1 MKKIIHGLL
10 AAASVMSP
18 IMLSAD
24 VANKTFIADR
34 GTLSSNCLIGLGSG
48 AKDCKK
54 DGLGADITVA
64 GFFRQSHNHTKLAR
78 YFGGGTTAADQ
89 NGTIEV
95 DNTAAGETQSLHG
108 WQVDYTT
115 TQTQAAHGTI
125 TLNPRRTEVGAQV
138 QWNQCLNKLVK
149 GLWFSV
155 AAPVVYVRTE
165 MRATYDQT
173 ANATDN
179 ATTKGQGNNLS
190 DIFEGGA
197 AGKTSPFTQNVLT
210 HQKLTSTYNHETGV
224 ADVSAVLGYKFV
236 EEANYSFSGSV
247 HANIPTGNKPAG
259 VVAFEPIYGS
269 RNFSFGAGLHGNFN
283 LWRSE
288 DKKSELNMHA
298 CGKYSYGFGAE
309 QVRTLGLSSNTDGVV
324 AQGHR
329 ILAAKSA
336 TAILTPLAN
345 LSTLAVTVEPKSRLE
360 AVAGFCYR
368 FNRISVDVAY
378 NLFYN
383 QAENVKVKALWDE
396 TSYGLPMTG
405 LSNETLEF
413 TDAADIIGGGA
424 GSTGAILAPGNT
436 ANSYT
441 VDLSAATTPAQLVHK
456 VGGGVN
462 YKFETKL
469 PINIGVG
476 ADVEVSSNNQSLNSY
491 SVWAKLGFSF

>member
-18 IMLSAD
+18 MLHAD
-24 VANKTFIADR
+24 VANKTFLAHP
-34 GTLSSNCLIGLGSG
+34 GTLSSNCLIGIGSG

-95 DNTAAGETQSLHG
+95 DATVAGATQSLHG

-115 TQTQAAHGTI
+115 VEESAANGTI

-165 MRATYDQT
+165 MRAAYDQT
-173 ANATDN
+173 ANAI
-179 ATTKGQGNNLS
+179 AGGVTTGLGNNLS
-190 DIFEGGA
+190 DILSGGA
-197 AGKTSPFTQNVLT
+197 AGKTSPFTQSVLT
-210 HQKLTSTYNHETGV
+210 NQKLTSTYNHETGV

-236 EEANYSFSGSV
+236 EEANYSFSGSL

-259 VVAFEPIYGS
+259 VVAFEPIYGT

-298 CGKYSYGFGAE
+298 CGKYSY
-309 QVRTLGLSSNTDGVV
+309 
-324 AQGHR
+324 
-329 ILAAKSA
+329 
-336 TAILTPLAN
+336 
-345 LSTLAVTVEPKSRLE
+345 
-360 AVAGFCYR
+360 
-368 FNRISVDVAY
+368 
-378 NLFYN
+378 
-383 QAENVKVKALWDE
+383 
-396 TSYGLPMTG
+396 
-405 LSNETLEF
+405 
-413 TDAADIIGGGA
+413 
-424 GSTGAILAPGNT
+424 
-436 ANSYT
+436 
-441 VDLSAATTPAQLVHK
+441 
-456 VGGGVN
+456 
-462 YKFETKL
+462 
-469 PINIGVG
+469 
-476 ADVEVSSNNQSLNSY
+476 
-491 SVWAKLGFSF
+491 

>member
-18 IMLSAD
+18 MLHAD

-95 DNTAAGETQSLHG
+95 DATAAGATQSLHG

-115 TQTQAAHGTI
+115 DQTQAANGTI

-165 MRATYDQT
+165 MRAAYDQVANTTDT
-173 ANATDN
+173 AV
-179 ATTKGQGNNLS
+179 TKGKGNNLS
-190 DIFEGGA
+190 DIFSGGA
-197 AGKTSPFTQNVLT
+197 AGRTSPFTQSVLAN
-210 HQKLTSTYNHETGV
+210 QKLTSTYNHETGV

-236 EEANYSFSGSV
+236 EEANYSFSGSL

-259 VVAFEPIYGS
+259 AVAFEPIYGT

-324 AQGHR
+324 AQGQY
-329 ILAAKSA
+329 ILVAKENTA
-336 TAILTPLAN
+336 TLTHLAN
-345 LSTLAVTVEPKSRLE
+345 VSTLAVTVEPKSRLE

-383 QAENVKVKALWDE
+383 QAENLKVKALWDE
-396 TSYGLPMTG
+396 TSYGLPASG
-405 LSNETLEF
+405 QSNETLNF
-413 TDAADIIGGGA
+413 ASAGDFI
-424 GSTGAILAPGNT
+424 GSTTQAAILASGNT
-436 ANSYT
+436 ANLYT
-441 VDLSAATTPAQLVHK
+441 VDLSAASTPAQLVHK

-469 PINIGVG
+469 PISLGAG
-476 ADVEVSSNNQSLNSY
+476 ADVELSSNNHSINSW

>member
-18 IMLSAD
+18 FMLSAD

-34 GTLSSNCLIGLGSG
+34 GTLSSNCLLGLSSG

-64 GFFRQSHNHTKLAR
+64 GFFRQSHNNTKLAR

-95 DNTAAGETQSLHG
+95 DATVAGATQSLHG

-115 TQTQAAHGTI
+115 VEESAAHGTV

-165 MRATYDQT
+165 MRSTYDQT
-173 ANATDN
+173 ANAVGSN
-179 ATTKGQGNNLS
+179 ATTGFGNNLS
-190 DIFEGGA
+190 DILSGGA
-197 AGKTSPFTQNVLT
+197 AGKTSPFTQSVLT
-210 HQKLTSTYNHETGV
+210 NQKLTSTYNHETGV

-236 EEANYSFSGSV
+236 EEANYSFSGSL
-247 HANIPTGNKPAG
+247 HANIPTGHKPTG
-259 VVAFEPIYGS
+259 VVAFEPVYGS

-324 AQGHR
+324 PAGQF
-329 ILAAKSA
+329 ILVAKENTS
-336 TAILTPLAN
+336 ILTHLAN
-345 LSTLAVTVEPKSRLE
+345 VSTLAVTVEPKSRLE

-396 TSYGLPMTG
+396 ALYGLPENG
-405 LSNETLEF
+405 LSNEVLNV
-413 TDAADIIGGGA
+413 AADDFIGDV
-424 GSTGAILAPGNT
+424 TILAPGNT
-436 ANSYT
+436 ANTHT
-441 VDLSAATTPAQLVHK
+441 VDLSAASTPAQLVHK

-462 YKFETKL
+462 YSFETKL
-469 PINIGVG
+469 PISLGAG
-476 ADVEVSSNNQSLNSY
+476 ADVELSSNNHSINSW
-491 SVWAKLGFSF
+491 SVWLKASFGF

>member
-18 IMLSAD
+18 FMLSAD

-34 GTLSSNCLIGLGSG
+34 GTLSSNCLLGLSSG

-64 GFFRQSHNHTKLAR
+64 GFFRQSHNNTKLAR

-95 DNTAAGETQSLHG
+95 ATGTTGTTNALYG
-108 WQVDYTT
+108 WQVDYTAT
-115 TQTQAAHGTI
+115 ESQAAYGTV

-173 ANATDN
+173 ANATGAAN
-179 ATTKGQGNNLS
+179 AGLGNNLS
-190 DIFEGGA
+190 DIFSGNVTGR
-197 AGKTSPFTQNVLT
+197 TSPVIQSALT
-210 HQKLTSTYNHETGV
+210 NQKLTSTYNHETGV

-247 HANIPTGNKPAG
+247 HANIPTGNKQAG

-324 AQGHR
+324 AAGHYSNV
-329 ILAAKSA
+329 AKAIA
-336 TAILTPLAN
+336 TDTVLPLAN
-345 LSTLAVTVEPKSRLE
+345 VSTLAVTVEPKSRIE

-396 TSYGLPMTG
+396 TSHGRPVSGEATPV
-405 LSNETLEF
+405 F
-413 TDAADIIGGGA
+413 TDLTETDYITG
-424 GSTGAILAPGNT
+424 GAILAPGNT

-441 VDLSAATTPAQLVHK
+441 VDLSAASTPAQLVHK

-462 YKFETKL
+462 YSFETKL
-469 PINIGVG
+469 PISLGAG
-476 ADVEVSSNNQSLNSY
+476 ADVELSSNNHSINSW